1 MSLMFFK
8 ILGGETGKVTSKRA
22 TFPQNMCHMDP
33 SLIGSSH
40 VVEFANN
47 RSVKYQQAHAVTLS
61 GDSF

>member
-8 ILGGETGKVTSKRA
+8 ILGGKQERLQAKEQHFHKT
-22 TFPQNMCHMDP
+22 CHMDP

>member
-1 MSLMFFK
+1 
-8 ILGGETGKVTSKRA
+8 
-22 TFPQNMCHMDP
+22 MDP

>member
-1 MSLMFFK
+1 M
-8 ILGGETGKVTSKRA
+8 VTSTRA